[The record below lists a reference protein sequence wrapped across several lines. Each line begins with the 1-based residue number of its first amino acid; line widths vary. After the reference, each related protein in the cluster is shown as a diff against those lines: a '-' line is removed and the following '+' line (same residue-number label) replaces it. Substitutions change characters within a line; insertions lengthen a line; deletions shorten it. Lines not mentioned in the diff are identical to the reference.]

1 MVLTSTLSNFTDAYQ
16 DELTG
21 RYLHIKN
28 IYCDDDLIPGEWTKS
43 GNESVN
49 NRPVYTRGDL
59 RLSVGAVPH
68 NDHFHYYWEVTSP
81 ATSATIVAEKY
92 FLAPK
97 CPNAVSAWKFYS
109 EDSDNLEDDESLR
122 ISCPQPEPA
131 TTSCKVK
138 LMKNKMLTKVK
149 ALEKT
154 RTKKPQQC
162 AKMCEVCNVDL

>member
-1 MVLTSTLSNFTDAYQ
+1 M
-16 DELTG
+16 
-21 RYLHIKN
+21 
-28 IYCDDDLIPGEWTKS
+28 
-43 GNESVN
+43 N

-68 NDHFHYYWEVTSP
+68 NDPFHYYWEVTSP
-81 ATSATIVAEKY
+81 ATSASLVAEKY

-97 CPNAVSAWKFYS
+97 CPNAVSSWRLYS
-109 EDSDNLEDDESLR
+109 EDSDNLEDDSSLK

-131 TTSCKVK
+131 TTTCTVK

-149 ALEKT
+149 FLQKT

-162 AKMCEVCNVDL
+162 ANMCEVCSVDL